1 LLRALGLG
9 EVGGDAAHRVGFT
22 GVVAQQKLDHDIG
35 PLALNRRGRDLVKLK
50 GHAGFDHLPVGP
62 AHHLS
67 ELGRMNV
74 EVGFAPDLI
83 ALHLK
88 AAFAFAVNQ
97 DVTSKFYLL
106 RAVSRGSHDSDITC

>member
-1 LLRALGLG
+1 MLSAIIFQEFRM
-9 EVGGDAAHRVGFT
+9 
-22 GVVAQQKLDHDIG
+22 
-35 PLALNRRGRDLVKLK
+35 K
-50 GHAGFDHLPVGP
+50 GYAGFDHLPV
-62 AHHLS
+62 ARSRHLS

-88 AAFAFAVNQ
+88 AAFVFAVNQ